1 MLEHDGADKPVY
13 LASEEADSL
22 SDDLP
27 GEETPVISPAE
38 TLPAKNDSEYSEDE
52 DRIVLNVGGVRHE
65 THLTTLKKIEHTRLS
80 RLAEQHE
87 FSGSQKDVYFFDRHP
102 AVFNSIIDFYRSGKF
117 LWLNIHNLVI
127 NRPLGHR
134 YMPKISITIL

>member
-1 MLEHDGADKPVY
+1 MHEYDQPNKPVY

-22 SDDLP
+22 TCDLVD
-27 GEETPVISPAE
+27 EATPVISPTE
-38 TLPAKNDSEYSEDE
+38 TIPVKNDCGSDLDE

-65 THLTTLKKIEHTRLS
+65 THLTTLRKIEHTRLS

-102 AVFNSIIDFYRSGKF
+102 AVFNSIIDFYRSGKYYF
-117 LWLNIHNLVI
+117 KLFTCQLGIMNIIML
-127 NRPLGHR
+127 
-134 YMPKISITIL
+134 